1 MGINKYAYNDLN
13 FAFHKGVAGFYLITA
28 SHPMQGKI
36 AGVIAD
42 ENVAVYDYSFQKNI
56 NTFSAGNFIGFIEEN
71 IEKDIL
77 FILNFQVPFI
87 GQEIKT
93 TNPAYFG
100 LNMCRDVVAGYRKKI
115 FFFMTEQCE
124 HNISIAA
131 MDFFD
136 YFFPKFIFDDEEEV
150 KKEQEIVKLD
160 EEKRSIYETAE
171 INDRLNRYRDKI
183 EEYLRIPDEEIL
195 RPTHEKSKNYLL
207 VAARDLNNFGELY
220 QKIADY
226 DTAMKLFKKT
236 LKIFENTLGVEHART
251 ANVYDNIGIVYYYL
265 GEYKRALKYHEQAKA
280 IREKVLGLEH
290 PDTAATY
297 NNMAMVY
304 RAQGDYGKALEYYGK
319 ALAIYEKVLGKEHP
333 YTATTYNN
341 MAGVYDNMGDYQRAL
356 EYYGKALAIREKVL
370 GKQHPDTAAT
380 YNNMANVYDAQGDY
394 QRALDLYAKALAID
408 EKILG
413 KEHPNTKMDYRNA
426 KNTFEKSK
434 KTGTF
439 DAWLY
444 SKGIEMRV

>member
-1 MGINKYAYNDLN
+1 MAEPNNKYAFDDLN

-36 AGVIAD
+36 AAVIAD

-195 RPTHEKSKNYLL
+195 HPTHEKSKNYLL

-220 QKIADY
+220 YKIADY
-226 DTAMKLFKKT
+226 DTALQLLLKA

-251 ANVYDNIGIVYYYL
+251 ANVYNNIGIVYRAQGKY
-265 GEYKRALKYHEQAKA
+265 ERALKYHEQAKA

-297 NNMAMVY
+297 NNMALVY
-304 RAQGDYGKALEYYGK
+304 SAQGDYDRALEYCGKALD
-319 ALAIYEKVLGKEHP
+319 IREKVLGTEHP
-333 YTATTYNN
+333 STATTYNN
-341 MAGVYDNMGDYQRAL
+341 MAAVYDDQGDYDRAL
-356 EYYGKALAIREKVL
+356 EYYGKALDIFKDVL
-370 GKQHPDTAAT
+370 G
-380 YNNMANVYDAQGDY
+380 
-394 QRALDLYAKALAID
+394 
-408 EKILG
+408 E
-413 KEHPNTKMDYRNA
+413 EHPSYKTVY
-426 KNTFEKSK
+426 KNMEIARQNLIK
-434 KTGTF
+434 
-439 DAWLY
+439 
-444 SKGIEMRV
+444 